1 MPLPAQN
8 GLNMMRDSRCQ
19 KKEPFPLQHLQRMKI
34 SPSHLFLKK
43 VGMMGL
49 STDADTLIGDTV
61 IRPMKHLIQVIVN
74 YYI

>member
-34 SPSHLFLKK
+34 SLSCLFLKK
-43 VGMMGL
+43 AGMMGL